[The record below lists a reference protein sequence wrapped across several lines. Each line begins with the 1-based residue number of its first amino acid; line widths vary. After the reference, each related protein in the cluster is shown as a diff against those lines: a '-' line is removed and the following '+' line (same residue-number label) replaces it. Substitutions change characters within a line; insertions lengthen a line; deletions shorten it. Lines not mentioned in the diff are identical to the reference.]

1 MELGDVAPGARFWST
16 RHRERSLFL
25 GVFYPAQ
32 ASELLQLAQTAPSL
46 MVCACSLSEHYKH
59 TLCLTTA
66 CFIMPPALLLLA
78 RGHMVLGG
86 LAVALCLTSVLYH
99 STHNLL
105 IRTAD
110 VGVAQATVVIGTAIQ
125 MGHMW
130 QHGPTGAGIGAIGC
144 ELLVREPCTHRTRA
158 PKASRAKTCRPR
170 ACAVLLNF
178 HPIFR
183 QRSRPHVLALP
194 GHVAM
199 HAACGGALFLMASA

>member
-1 MELGDVAPGARFWST
+1 
-16 RHRERSLFL
+16 
-25 GVFYPAQ
+25 
-32 ASELLQLAQTAPSL
+32 

-110 VGVAQATVVIGTAIQ
+110 VSVAQATVVIGTAIQ

-144 ELLVREPCTHRTRA
+144 ELLVREPCPHRTRA
-158 PKASRAKTCRPR
+158 PKASRAKTAECVR
-170 ACAVLLNF
+170 AQCFSTFIPSSVSEVDHTCWRCLGT
-178 HPIFR
+178 
-183 QRSRPHVLALP
+183 SRCTPPVEAL
-194 GHVAM
+194 
-199 HAACGGALFLMASA
+199 SS